1 MYFDEAFLSLIGI
14 SKISLI
20 FVSFRLNLGD
30 TFLGSQYRVKFLYN
44 LENFESNPYLNLNIS
59 KTLLP
64 GQNLNTL
71 LESSL
76 NSLQLVGGHIS
87 AGAPILFS
95 IFLQSQIAS
104 HTSAGAL
111 LFNQLLLIGCP
122 CEVEPDAMLESA
134 ISILTDLSQI
144 QVKCPFNYGVID
156 GLIMLLNQM
165 LTQGEQMIADQ
176 FLDTNLWDLLWQR
189 IGTFL
194 KPENDENTDL
204 NFDWTFMSPNG
215 YLYLL
220 QLSARMLTMSSQNC
234 IAMILKD
241 DYVMFDAL
249 GYILSDRFLASIKQ
263 YYDPKNGLNSIESFN
278 QHSRHGSIILSNR
291 THDDLDSSG
300 STLSDINENYGDYL
314 VGEFIINICQIICF
328 PFAIDS
334 SEETCVKNHKCNKIK
349 MDIPMGLITRL
360 ILTDDDLLQ
369 LMVNQMLNSVEM
381 TDFFSTML
389 YSKNSSES
397 LIGDIYTIFSHLSRK
412 SEDIVA
418 SLIQILGGQEN
429 FKVLVK
435 SLNGNLVVKSK
446 CCNMIGNMMKFNDLF
461 YEVLKKERQIFDCLI
476 KCCQLEEINV
486 RKSACYA
493 LGNSVYHSDLL
504 YTNLEDKLA
513 VLIKLLSD
521 SLAKTRIHSTESR

>member
-1 MYFDEAFLSLIGI
+1 MF
-14 SKISLI
+14 
-20 FVSFRLNLGD
+20 N
-30 TFLGSQYRVKFLYN
+30 
-44 LENFESNPYLNLNIS
+44 
-59 KTLLP
+59 
-64 GQNLNTL
+64 
-71 LESSL
+71 
-76 NSLQLVGGHIS
+76 
-87 AGAPILFS
+87 

-104 HTSAGAL
+104 HTAAGAL

-134 ISILTDLSQI
+134 ISVLTDLSQI
-144 QVKCPFNYGVID
+144 QVKCPFKYGVID
-156 GLIMLLNQM
+156 GLIMVLNQM

-176 FLDTNLWDLLWQR
+176 FLETGLWDLLWQR
-189 IGTFL
+189 IGVFL
-194 KPENDENTDL
+194 KPENDENT
-204 NFDWTFMSPNG
+204 NFAFDWTFLSPNG

-220 QLSARMLTMSSQNC
+220 QLSSRMLTMSSQNC
-234 IAMILKD
+234 IALILKD

-263 YYDPKNGLNSIESFN
+263 YYDPKNDINTIESFN

-291 THDDLDSSG
+291 AHDDLDSSG
-300 STLSDINENYGDYL
+300 SAISDINENYGDYL

-334 SEETCVKNHKCNKIK
+334 NEEVLGRTYKIIKDYNLFNKIIQACIKNYKCNKIK
-349 MDIPMGLITRL
+349 MDIPIGLVTRL
-360 ILTDDDLLQ
+360 VLTDDDLVQ
-369 LMVNQMLNSVEM
+369 LLVNQMLNSAEIM
-381 TDFFSTML
+381 DFFSSLL

-412 SEDIVA
+412 SEDIVGC
-418 SLIQILGGQEN
+418 LIKILNGQEN
-429 FKVLVK
+429 FKILVK

-446 CCNMIGNMMKFNDLF
+446 CCNMIGNMMKFNDSF
-461 YEVLKKERQIFDCLI
+461 YEILKKEKQIFDCLI

-486 RKSACYA
+486 RKSACFA

-504 YTNLEDKLA
+504 YSNLEDKLA

-521 SLAKTRIHSTESR
+521 SLAKTRIHSTGKYIFF

>member
-1 MYFDEAFLSLIGI
+1 M
-14 SKISLI
+14 
-20 FVSFRLNLGD
+20 
-30 TFLGSQYRVKFLYN
+30 
-44 LENFESNPYLNLNIS
+44 
-59 KTLLP
+59 
-64 GQNLNTL
+64 
-71 LESSL
+71 
-76 NSLQLVGGHIS
+76 
-87 AGAPILFS
+87 FS

-104 HTSAGAL
+104 HTAAGAL

-134 ISILTDLSQI
+134 ISVLTDLSQI
-144 QVKCPFNYGVID
+144 QVKCPFKYGVID
-156 GLIMLLNQM
+156 GLVMLLNQM

-176 FLDTNLWDLLWQR
+176 FLETGLWDLLWQR
-189 IGTFL
+189 IATFL
-194 KPENDENTDL
+194 KPENEENTDL

-220 QLSARMLTMSSQNC
+220 QLSTRMLTMSSQNC
-234 IAMILKD
+234 IALILKD
-241 DYVMFDAL
+241 DNVMFDAL

-263 YYDPKNGLNSIESFN
+263 NYDPKNDLESFN
-278 QHSRHGSIILSNR
+278 LHSRHGSIILSNR
-291 THDDLDSSG
+291 THDDFDSSV
-300 STLSDINENYGDYL
+300 STISDINENYGDYL

-334 SEETCVKNHKCNKIK
+334 SEEVLGRTYKIIKDYNLFNKIIQACIKNYKCNKIK

-360 ILTDDDLLQ
+360 ILTDDDLVQ
-369 LMVNQMLNSVEM
+369 LMVNQMLNSSELA
-381 TDFFSTML
+381 DFFATLL

-397 LIGDIYTIFSHLSRK
+397 LIGDMYTIFSHLSRK
-412 SEDIVA
+412 SEDIVGC
-418 SLIQILGGQEN
+418 LIKILNGQEN
-429 FKVLVK
+429 FKILIK

-461 YEVLKKERQIFDCLI
+461 YDILKKERQIFDCLI

-504 YTNLEDKLA
+504 YPNLEDKLA

-521 SLAKTRIHSTESR
+521 SLAKTRIHSTGKIFNFFYLKILNVLFGLTTIFFYLF